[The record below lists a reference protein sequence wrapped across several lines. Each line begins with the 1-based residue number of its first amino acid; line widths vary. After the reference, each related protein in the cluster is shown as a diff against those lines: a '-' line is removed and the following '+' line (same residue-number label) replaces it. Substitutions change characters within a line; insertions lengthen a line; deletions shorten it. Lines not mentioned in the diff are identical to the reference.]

1 MSRRDTL
8 LVRLHRFL
16 VRLFVPSLG
25 QEYATEA
32 SNAFS
37 DLYADARSSSLL
49 RRVGLL
55 VRETRSLFATSFSE
69 HREE

>member
-16 VRLFVPSLG
+16 ARLFVPSLG

-37 DLYADARSSSLL
+37 DLYADARSSSL
-49 RRVGLL
+49 RQ
-55 VRETRSLFATSFSE
+55 SLE
-69 HREE
+69 